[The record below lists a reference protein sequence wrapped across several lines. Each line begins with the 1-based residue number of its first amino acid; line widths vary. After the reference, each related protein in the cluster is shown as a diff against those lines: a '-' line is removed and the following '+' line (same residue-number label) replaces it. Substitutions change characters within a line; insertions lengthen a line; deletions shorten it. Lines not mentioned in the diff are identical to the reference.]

1 MKVDPCCFAKGCDYA
16 TYPHGRGIF
25 IFNVRK
31 CYTIMENKV
40 NAYNH
45 RTSTHRCS
53 IPLTVRSIIHC
64 TCTYQHFIVKK
75 KLK

>member
-1 MKVDPCCFAKGCDYA
+1 MKIDPCCFAKGCDYA

-40 NAYNH
+40 NAY
-45 RTSTHRCS
+45 RC
-53 IPLTVRSIIHC
+53 LVIIIELPNTDAPYH
-64 TCTYQHFIVKK
+64 
-75 KLK
+75 